1 MRSAVVPTSRSAEQ
15 PPQAP
20 RTAAHASGVVAAVIG
35 GAGGIAGGA
44 IGGGD
49 EASVAKAMVG
59 SRTHEA
65 GPLPER
71 WARTP
76 TAASTAM
83 PAAAPT
89 APARRIEKARP
100 NGLART
106 IAPCRPARKGPSRGA
121 GPGSDVPDGALHVDR
136 RHLLR
141 SRGERP
147 RERPVAD
154 EIDHPRDAPR
164 RAVQLHERGAR
175 EGEGA
180 DEPRDAEPVLDI
192 ARGVA
197 RGQRL
202 EAAADADPLVE
213 LVQLPAPELVQQ
225 LGVAHE
231 QHLEQLLPRHVD
243 RGQDADLL
251 ERLDAH
257 LLGLVDDHHH
267 ALALGPEGQEVAGE
281 RGHQLAVGRSG
292 ARDAEVVED
301 RADQLRA
308 GEIRVD
314 DEDTANVRGQLGAE
328 RAAQE
333 RSCRCPRLRRG
344 P

>member
-1 MRSAVVPTSRSAEQ
+1 M
-15 PPQAP
+15 
-20 RTAAHASGVVAAVIG
+20 G
-35 GAGGIAGGA
+35 G
-44 IGGGD
+44 
-49 EASVAKAMVG
+49 
-59 SRTHEA
+59 RTHEG
-65 GPLPER
+65 GPIPER

-76 TAASTAM
+76 TAASHGDAGGR
-83 PAAAPT
+83 AE
-89 APARRIEKARP
+89 RARP
-100 NGLART
+100 AHRQGPPHDRARA
-106 IAPCRPARKGPSRGA
+106 IAPRRPARECPSRGA
-121 GPGSDVPDGALHVDR
+121 GPRGDVADGALHVDR

-147 RERPVAD
+147 DERPVTD
-154 EIDHPRDAPR
+154 EIDHPRNAAR
-164 RAVQLHERGAR
+164 RAVHLHERGAA
-175 EGEGA
+175 EGERA

-192 ARGVA
+192 SRGVA

-213 LVQLPAPELVQQ
+213 LVQLPASELVQE

-231 QHLEQLLPRHVD
+231 QDLKQLLPRQLD

-267 ALALGPEGQEVAGE
+267 ALALGPDGEEVVGE
-281 RGHQLAVGRSG
+281 RGHQLAVRRSG

-301 RADQLRA
+301 GADQLRA

-314 DEDTANVRGQLGAE
+314 DEDAVDVLGQLGAE

-333 RSCRCPRLRRG
+333 RFAGAHVSDEDHDPRLARDSREEC
-344 P
+344 